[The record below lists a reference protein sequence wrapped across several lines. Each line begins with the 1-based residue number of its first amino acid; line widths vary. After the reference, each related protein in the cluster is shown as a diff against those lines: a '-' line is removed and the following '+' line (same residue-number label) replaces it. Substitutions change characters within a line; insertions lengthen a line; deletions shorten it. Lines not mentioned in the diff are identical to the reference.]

1 MGITKEQ
8 KQNKNRTGGETLH
21 RLKSTNPDK
30 GKMKVFLIVWNLYML

>member
-8 KQNKNRTGGETLH
+8 KQNKKQAEGETLH

-30 GKMKVFLIVWNLYML
+30 GKMKVFLIVWNLYVL